1 MTRRLTILAVTVAIV
16 VSFGLYRTEL
26 RVREMEKELAELN
39 IALLEDQRTIDV
51 LDAEWS
57 YLNRPERLQ
66 RLAERYLMLV
76 PPVTERLGGPE
87 QLAGLPKRAPALAE
101 QPSGDGARAPAW
113 PAAGTVLP
121 LPASKP
127 AVPAGGVVLATHGGG
142 ND

>member
-66 RLAERYLMLV
+66 HLAERYLMLV
-76 PPVTERLGGPE
+76 PPATERLGGPE
-87 QLAGLPKRAPALAE
+87 QLAALPKRAPALAE
-101 QPSGDGARAPAW
+101 QPGGDDARAPAW

-127 AVPAGGVVLATHGGG
+127 AAPAGGVVLATHGGG